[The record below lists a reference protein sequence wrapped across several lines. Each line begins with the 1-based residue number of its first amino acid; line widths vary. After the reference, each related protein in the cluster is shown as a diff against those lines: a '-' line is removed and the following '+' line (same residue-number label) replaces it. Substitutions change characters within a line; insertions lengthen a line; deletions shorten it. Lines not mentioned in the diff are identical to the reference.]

1 MNNKLFV
8 GNLPYSVTAEHLT
21 ELFSQY
27 GQVLSCK
34 IATDRETGRPRGFGF
49 VDMQSQQEA
58 QDAITGLNGRELN
71 GRQISV
77 SISQPKPKS
86 GGGRGRY

>member
-8 GNLPYSVTAEHLT
+8 GNLSFAVTSETLS
-21 ELFSQY
+21 ELFAQC
-27 GQVLSCK
+27 GQVVSCN

-49 VDMQSQQEA
+49 VEMESQADAEA
-58 QDAITGLNGRELN
+58 AIKNLNGKDVN

-77 SISQPKPKS
+77 SVSQPKPKTRS
-86 GGGRGRY
+86 RY